1 MNKNNDFRNLSE
13 FMLEYYDKM
22 NNYDAEQNLRE
33 LFYWM
38 KSDSCKDDAISDF
51 VAEIVEKHYDHIP
64 YQLSKIIIDY
74 FLEKNECLES
84 CFIAIANNF
93 KTIDKGIKQQF
104 LIKASQPDNSL
115 IASEVIE
122 KCFDIIPIPTRE
134 ALLLKIISY
143 PDPHYTLGYILN
155 NYSDIMSIELREKLL
170 LRLENV
176 KPCIIDV
183 VSVICRHFPELPTV
197 IQGAILRLAN
207 KKEFVLTVI
216 EFLNRVETEYLPDQV
231 WNDFCET
238 ATESILSMKTNTM
251 LTSIDLINIII
262 RHSSKLTNNDGKL
275 VLKLL
280 EKIYYDN
287 GRRPYGLFTSQE
299 LNAIENYFF
308 NLANKASYKGY
319 RIFLPK

>member
-1 MNKNNDFRNLSE
+1 M
-13 FMLEYYDKM
+13 
-22 NNYDAEQNLRE
+22 
-33 LFYWM
+33 
-38 KSDSCKDDAISDF
+38 
-51 VAEIVEKHYDHIP
+51 
-64 YQLSKIIIDY
+64 
-74 FLEKNECLES
+74 
-84 CFIAIANNF
+84 
-93 KTIDKGIKQQF
+93 
-104 LIKASQPDNSL
+104 
-115 IASEVIE
+115 
-122 KCFDIIPIPTRE
+122 
-134 ALLLKIISY
+134 
-143 PDPHYTLGYILN
+143 
-155 NYSDIMSIELREKLL
+155 
-170 LRLENV
+170 ENV

-197 IQGAILRLAN
+197 IQGAIPRLAN

-299 LNAIENYFF
+299 LNAIENYFSILQTRLVIRDIEYF
-308 NLANKASYKGY
+308 YQNRSLRGCRANPNRVILGIKTM
-319 RIFLPK
+319 